1 MQQPPDIPLR
11 SYQQKHHTP
20 FISTPTPTPFYIN
33 KKTLPIISLF
43 DCSSIKTYLIHIL
56 LTNTSILS
64 YYAFNRN
71 YRL

>member
-43 DCSSIKTYLIHIL
+43 DCSSIKTYLYPYFINKYLHLKL
-56 LTNTSILS
+56 LCI
-64 YYAFNRN
+64 
-71 YRL
+71 